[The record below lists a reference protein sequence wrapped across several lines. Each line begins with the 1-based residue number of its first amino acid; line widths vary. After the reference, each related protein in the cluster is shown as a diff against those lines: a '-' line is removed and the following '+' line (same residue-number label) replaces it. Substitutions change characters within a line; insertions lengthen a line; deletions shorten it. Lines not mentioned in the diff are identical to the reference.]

1 MKKNNKNLLQE
12 IYRINELLGTQLI
25 FEGVVDDIVRQLLN
39 DPSSLLDLTART
51 NLENALS
58 SAAAAGRNLDISNVA
73 DDLWKLAGNS
83 PELSKKIID
92 DILTNNPTLRTQF
105 DVTISNPKWKDQDPT
120 QIPTMVNNYIDKAF
134 EGINVPEG
142 YKNFLKKGL
151 LDEITQSVTT
161 ILTKE
166 QENLMKIL
174 LKNNETFWDKI
185 FLNGKKIA
193 DQVKS
198 DLDVLANTKFQDP
211 KNAVVLRERVQAN
224 LKKLIDWRRSSYE
237 DLVKEINAI
246 VAGQTN
252 YKNAYRWTNLI
263 DTVKKEFGDW
273 TLLDNIAKNKTTWDA
288 VMYTIGDG
296 LYQANKLLINT
307 VMLPVRLLA
316 RSGMLNGKVVEEL
329 TQTTVKASQKPEATQ
344 TAGKAFLNWL
354 TVYTPRG
361 LPREKNI
368 NNYQDIYNIA
378 GKWGM
383 VGSYTIEVITRA
395 YKIALYIVAAKN
407 LIEVF
412 TAASNRIDEVPEK
425 KRCNE
430 EFEAIIKQNG
440 FSPEEASEFLVNQFR
455 PETQPTL
462 PCVVGLN
469 MTDEQLTEFVAVAIY
484 RSKGSDLWPWIERIL
499 NETFLRIKQDPRIG
513 GPPVLS
519 IPTLFTQLGEKS
531 VFAVIQENMPKIDTS
546 EIRRQEGPV
555 PTNGTPTPTP
565 SPSPAPS
572 PGGGG
577 NRRRPGT

>member
-1 MKKNNKNLLQE
+1 MGNKNLLRE

-25 FEGVVDDIVRQLLN
+25 SEGVVEDIVRLVLN
-39 DPSSLLDLTART
+39 NPASYLDNVARR
-51 NLENALS
+51 NLENALF
-58 SAAAAGRNLDISNVA
+58 SAAAAGRNLDIKYIA
-73 DDLWKLAGNS
+73 DDLWKLTANS
-83 PELSKKIID
+83 PELTKKVYD
-92 DILTNNPTLRTQF
+92 DIITTNPTLRTQF
-105 DVTISNPKWKDQDPT
+105 DVSISNPLWREQKPDE
-120 QIPTMVNNYIDKAF
+120 IPSMVNGYIDKAF

-151 LDEITQSVTT
+151 IEEVTQSVTN

-166 QENLMKIL
+166 QDDLMKIL
-174 LKNNETFWDKI
+174 LKNNETFWEKI

-211 KNAVVLRERVQAN
+211 KNAVVLRERVQSN
-224 LKKLIDWRRSSYE
+224 LRKLIDWRRSSYE

-252 YKNAYRWTNLI
+252 YKNAYKWTNLI

-288 VMYTIGDG
+288 IMYTVLDG
-296 LYQANKLLINT
+296 FYQANKLLINT
-307 VMLPVRLLA
+307 IMLPVRLLA
-316 RSGMLNGKVVEEL
+316 RSGLLNGKVVEEW
-329 TQTTVKASQKPEATQ
+329 TQATVKASQKPEATQ
-344 TAGKAFLNWL
+344 TVGKAFINWL

-368 NNYQDIYNIA
+368 QNFQDIYNIA

-383 VGSYTIEVITRA
+383 VGSYTIEIMTRA

-407 LIEVF
+407 LLEVF

-462 PCVVGLN
+462 PCVLGLN
-469 MTDEQLTEFVAVAIY
+469 MTDEELTEFVAVAIY
-484 RSKGSDLWPWIERIL
+484 RSKGSELGPWIGRIL
-499 NETFLRIKQDPRIG
+499 SETWLRITEDPRIG
-513 GPPVLS
+513 GPPALS

-531 VFAVIQENMPKIDTS
+531 VFAVIQENMPQIDTS
-546 EIRRQEGPV
+546 EIRRQGPV
-555 PTNGTPTPTP
+555 PTPTPTP
-565 SPSPAPS
+565 GSNTGSVIDEF
-572 PGGGG
+572 
-577 NRRRPGT
+577 